1 MVKAEYRKCKV
12 PCVANVRQWKICKQC
27 KHTLNK
33 ILSAITF
40 GINRF
45 FIWCKSHKF
54 TYRHPQFWISCVAF
68 VFCVWFYFCLPR
80 PLFSVP
86 YSTVLQD
93 RNGTL
98 LSARIAADNQ
108 WRFPLNDS
116 VPLKFKEALRYFE
129 DEYFYRHPGIN
140 PVSMGRALRQNIKQ
154 RRTVSGGSTISMQVI
169 RLSRNNPIRS
179 VWSKLYEVVLA
190 LRLELRYSKD
200 EIMNLYAAHAPFGGN
215 VVGLDAAAWRYYNR
229 SPAMLSWGEMATLAV
244 LPNAPALVF
253 PGKNHDLLLAKRNRL
268 IDKLHAKG
276 VIDQATAE
284 LAKMEELPGKPR
296 ELPQFAHHLLVKAQK
311 EGFNGQR
318 IHSTIDYTTQ
328 KTVQA
333 IAQRYGSY
341 YAGNLI
347 QNCAVLVLDTQTGA
361 VLAYVGNISLRN
373 KQSNQF
379 VDNVVSLR
387 SSGSILKPFLHAA
400 VLSEGAILPHSLLS
414 DIPTRIGGY
423 APKNFE
429 KNFLG
434 AVPANQALALSLN
447 IPAVRLLQTYGVD
460 KFQQLLKKTGFTSIS
475 KPADHYGL
483 SLILGGAE
491 VSLWETTAAYA
502 SMARSLTSYNNGGY
516 TTADYRGAHYVYAT
530 QIPKGEPTEYAP
542 LGAGA
547 LYATFSAMLEL
558 KRPYG
563 ELGWENFSSRYTIA
577 WKTGTSFGF
586 RDAWAVGITP
596 RYTVGVWVGNS
607 TGEGRPALTGI
618 TYAAPVM
625 FAVFKQLQNS
635 TWFEKPLNDMTTIA
649 VCPESGFR
657 AGEHCSHIE
666 QQVPAMGVRIKVC
679 PFHRAIFV
687 DSTRQFRVNATCYAP
702 TNMVIVP
709 WFVLPPT
716 QEYFYRQH
724 NPNYKPLPPF
734 MHGCQAPKEQLLDI
748 IDPDNNTAIFIPR
761 GEQGG
766 VENKV
771 IFSAVHRN
779 PKATLFWHID
789 NEFVGSTQSLHTIE
803 VAPQVGK
810 HTVIVMDENGNSVQ
824 RRFTILANDKK

>member
-1 MVKAEYRKCKV
+1 MKFFLFI
-12 PCVANVRQWKICKQC
+12 N
-27 KHTLNK
+27 
-33 ILSAITF
+33 SIT
-40 GINRF
+40 NHCLV
-45 FIWCKSHKF
+45 WCKSHKF
-54 TYRHPQFWISCVAF
+54 TYHYPRFWISCVMF
-68 VFCVWFYFCLPR
+68 IVLVWFYFCLPR

-140 PVSMGRALRQNIKQ
+140 PVSMGRALRQNIKHG
-154 RRTVSGGSTISMQVI
+154 RTVSGGSTISMQVI
-169 RLSRNNPIRS
+169 RLSRDNPSRS
-179 VWSKLYEVVLA
+179 LASKFYEMLLA

-229 SPAMLSWGEMATLAV
+229 PPTMLSWGEMATLAV

-268 IDKLHAKG
+268 IDKLQAKG

-284 LAKMEELPGKPR
+284 LAKMEDLPGKPQV
-296 ELPQFAHHLLVKAQK
+296 LPQYAHHLLVKAQND
-311 EGFNGQR
+311 GFNGQR
-318 IHSTIDYTTQ
+318 IRSTLDYNLQ
-328 KTVQA
+328 KTVQG

-341 YAGNLI
+341 YAENLI

-361 VLAYVGNISLRN
+361 VLAYVGNITLRN
-373 KQSNQF
+373 KQSNQY
-379 VDNVVSLR
+379 VDNVISLR

-400 VLSEGAILPHSLLS
+400 MLSEGAILPHSLLS
-414 DIPTRIGGY
+414 DVPTRIGGY

-434 AVPANQALALSLN
+434 VVPANQALALSLN
-447 IPAVRLLQTYGVD
+447 IPAVRLLQEYGTD
-460 KFQQLLKKTGFTSIS
+460 KFQQLLKKAGYSSIT

-502 SMARSLTSYNNGGY
+502 SMARSLSSYNNGGY
-516 TTADYRGAHYVYAT
+516 KDCDYRGAHYIYDTKAPACE
-530 QIPKGEPTEYAP
+530 QSSSAP

-547 LYATFSAMLEL
+547 IYQTLSAMLEL

-563 ELGWENFSSRYTIA
+563 ELGWENFSSQYKIA

-586 RDAWAVGITP
+586 RDAWSVGVTP
-596 RYTVGVWVGNS
+596 RYTVGVWIGNS

-618 TYAAPVM
+618 SYAAPVM

-635 TWFEKPLNDMTTIA
+635 TWFEEPLSDMTTIA
-649 VCPESGFR
+649 VCTESGFR
-657 AGEHCSHIE
+657 AGEHCTSVE
-666 QQVPAMGVRIKVC
+666 QRVPKMGVRAKVC
-679 PFHRAIFV
+679 PFHRAIFL

-702 TNMVIVP
+702 ANMEIVP
-709 WFVLPPT
+709 WFVLSPT
-716 QEYFYRQH
+716 QEYFYRQN
-724 NPNYKPLPPF
+724 NPNYKLLPPF
-734 MHGCQAPKEQLLDI
+734 MDACQPPKEQVLDI

-761 GEQGG
+761 GEKEGE
-766 VENKV
+766 ENKI

-789 NEFVGSTQSLHTIE
+789 NEFEGSTQSPHTIE
-803 VAPQVGK
+803 VAPSAGK
-810 HTVIVMDENGNSVQ
+810 HTVIVMDENGNSAQ
-824 RRFTILANDKK
+824 RVFRILENKK

>member
-1 MVKAEYRKCKV
+1 
-12 PCVANVRQWKICKQC
+12 
-27 KHTLNK
+27 
-33 ILSAITF
+33 
-40 GINRF
+40 
-45 FIWCKSHKF
+45 
-54 TYRHPQFWISCVAF
+54 
-68 VFCVWFYFCLPR
+68 VWFYFCLPN

-86 YSTVLQD
+86 YSTILQD
-93 RNGTL
+93 RNGVL

-129 DEYFYRHPGIN
+129 DEYFYQHPGIN
-140 PVSMGRALRQNIKQ
+140 PVSMGRALRQNIKHKK
-154 RRTVSGGSTISMQVI
+154 TISGGSTLSMQVI
-169 RLSRNNPIRS
+169 RLSRDNPNRS
-179 VWSKLYEVVLA
+179 LASKVYEMLLA

-229 SPAMLSWGEMATLAV
+229 PPTMLSWGEMATLAV

-268 IDKLHAKG
+268 IDKLQAKG

-284 LAKMEELPGKPR
+284 LAKMEDLPGKPQI
-296 ELPQFAHHLLVKAQK
+296 LPQFAYHLLIKAQN

-318 IHSTIDYTTQ
+318 IHTTLDYKLQ
-328 KTVQA
+328 KSVQA
-333 IAQRYGSY
+333 IAQKYGNY
-341 YAGNLI
+341 YSENLI
-347 QNCAVLVLDTQTGA
+347 NNCAVLVVDTQSGA

-379 VDNVVSLR
+379 VDNVISLR

-400 VLSEGAILPHSLLS
+400 MLSEGTILPHSLLS

-434 AVPANQALALSLN
+434 VVPANQALALSLN
-447 IPAVRLLQTYGVD
+447 IPSVRLLQEYGVD
-460 KFQQLLKKTGFTSIS
+460 KFQQLLKKTGFSSLTKS
-475 KPADHYGL
+475 ADHYGL

-491 VSLWETTAAYA
+491 VSLWETTSAYA
-502 SMARSLTSYNNGGY
+502 SMARSLTSYNTDGY
-516 TTADYRGAHYVYAT
+516 KTSDYRAAHYIVDT
-530 QIPKGEPTEYAP
+530 KNPSSEKTESAP
-542 LGAGA
+542 LDAAA

-563 ELGWENFSSRYTIA
+563 ELGWENFSSKYKIA

-586 RDAWAVGITP
+586 RDAWSVGTTP

-618 TYAAPVM
+618 SYAAPIM
-625 FAVFKQLQNS
+625 FEVFKQLQSS
-635 TWFEKPLNDMTTIA
+635 TWFNEPYSDMTTIA
-649 VCPESGFR
+649 VCSESGYR
-657 AGEHCSHIE
+657 AGKYCTAVQ
-666 QQVPAMGVRIKVC
+666 QQVPKLGVRAKAC
-679 PFHRAIFV
+679 PFHQAVFL
-687 DSTRQFRVNATCYAP
+687 DSTLQYRVNGACYAP
-702 TNMVIVP
+702 ANMVIVQ
-709 WFVLPPT
+709 WFVLSPT
-716 QEYFYRQH
+716 QEYFYKQH
-724 NPNYKPLPPF
+724 NSNYKPLPPY
-734 MHGCQAPKEQLLDI
+734 MEGCQHAKEQVLDI

-761 GEQGG
+761 SDKNND
-766 VENKV
+766 ENKI

-779 PKATLFWHID
+779 AKATLFWHID
-789 NEFVGSTQSLHTIE
+789 NDFIGSTQAPHTIE
-803 VAPQVGK
+803 VAPPAGHHKLLVL
-810 HTVIVMDENGNSVQ
+810 DENGNSAQ
-824 RRFTILANDKK
+824 RYFKILQ